1 MKRLLLT
8 FSPRQACAG
17 LAVLLLTAGFGS
29 GCSAHRASQSIS
41 PRVEGRVLDSQTRQP
56 VAEVEVRRFEPSQE
70 APRSDVPR
78 GGEIMQRTSPVLSQ
92 PDGSFVLESQRD
104 LAVFR
109 KLHWYS
115 VKITFERAGYE
126 RFSATYKPVNATN
139 SAEGEPVVFA
149 GDILLKPVLK

>member
-1 MKRLLLT
+1 MIPSQLSICSL
-8 FSPRQACAG
+8 
-17 LAVLLLTAGFGS
+17 LAVLLFAAGLGS
-29 GCSAHRASQSIS
+29 GCSTHRASQSIW

-56 VAEVEVRRFEPSQE
+56 VAEVAVRRFDPSQE
-70 APRSDVPR
+70 ASRADPPR
-78 GGEIMQRTSPVLSQ
+78 GGEVMQRTSPILSQ

-104 LAVFR
+104 LVVFR

-115 VKITFERAGYE
+115 VTLIFERAGYE
-126 RFSATYKPVNATN
+126 RLVATYKPANATN

>member
-1 MKRLLLT
+1 MKTRHRNASTLM
-8 FSPRQACAG
+8 A
-17 LAVLLLTAGFGS
+17 AVLCATGFVA
-29 GCSAHRASQSIS
+29 GCSTHRASQSIS

-56 VAEVEVRRFEPSQE
+56 VAEVEVRRFDPSQE
-70 APRSDVPR
+70 ASQSDMPR

-139 SAEGEPVVFA
+139 SAGGEPVVFA